1 MTDPHATFR
10 TAITKARQQR
20 GEGAAWAIARAY
32 ADLNRDADTWGRGIG
47 TYATDT
53 AVLLREVGS
62 ELYKRFDVQHC
73 AGWGGNGYNL
83 VINYRK

>member
-1 MTDPHATFR
+1 MTDPHATFK

-32 ADLNRDADTWGRGIG
+32 ANLNRDADTTEWGVG
-47 TYATDT
+47 TYAQDT

-62 ELYKRFDVQHC
+62 ELYKWFDVQHC
-73 AGWGGNGYNL
+73 AGWGGSGYDL
-83 VINYRK
+83 IINYRK